1 MTTIH
6 HSPPPGAT
14 PFAIYEDPEDLEPPS
29 PSEEGDV
36 DVSFTS
42 DMSMSGADVAMP
54 SIETERDL
62 HHEPEPY
69 TGSYT
74 SRSSILSSSRRDS
87 TMTDNSFV
95 SSLPSEISVAS
106 KPVPPADALES
117 RYSPR
122 KERPPF
128 RNPSSVRAMQM
139 ASPAPSLALE
149 APRERTK
156 GSYKLATPSKS
167 GRSDSVST
175 TGTRRSRSH
184 RDSMHR
190 EYQAQR
196 PSATPQPLPLVLLH
210 VTILPM
216 QMPYT
221 PEIMIK
227 IMPEWLVENYKILE
241 EKLQDIVLMRRG
253 LLIQHP
259 RDEYDVLEERI
270 LESLE
275 LKTPRLLKCG
285 HFVAPDSDDE
295 ESDEFDDE
303 RRNAA
308 DDGTGRGSRMS
319 GGTVTAEEDP
329 ECRYP
334 TPNSDDAGVCLDCH
348 RQVKKPGHGV
358 GAGTK
363 RWDIKIYAAN
373 GLMRAG
379 AWIAAWSEME
389 RCDVE
394 ISPWIPH
401 EVRKTLDKRF
411 QQEQEALRVKA
422 LYAAELQRQMEEE
435 ATLQRKL
442 EEEAEAK
449 RQAQE
454 AELQIK
460 VEAEAVMLQKKLD
473 EEAAGK
479 RKLEETLTERIE
491 EAKEAIRLEFEAQA
505 LMEAN
510 GVAERF
516 RAMEDALK
524 AEREKAAAQA
534 PTVVQVPHVPS
545 CSRSRSRH
553 RVRSRSRRPRAEEIP
568 LGTLLKN
575 YFALQLQDSRNF
587 FILVLGALVVF
598 LLTNSNT
605 NWDLHP
611 PILDVGA
618 PVPFD
623 GVAEPIVPA
632 VVTSTATIT
641 ATSFSTLVVTEV
653 QIAEG
658 PNKTLSPESS
668 DTTLL
673 GDAEPSPSRPSLEEP
688 SAVMISPA
696 EAEHVDE
703 RMDSA
708 KEILEGPNERAI
720 GEEDDVITRDEA
732 ISAEVPS
739 EYVVSSETLTSTAE
753 APSTESFAPTESL
766 LSFYTV
772 EKGDFEE
779 AISGEPATSQAIVEE
794 LIVGEPTVELSEIEK
809 VDASFDSAM
818 PIAESIDNEESA
830 EAPAQHEEQPETEAV
845 PQRADAPVPFEE
857 DGSETANKRD
867 EL

>member
-14 PFAIYEDPEDLEPPS
+14 PFAIYEDPEDQEPPS

-42 DMSMSGADVAMP
+42 DMSMSGADVAIP

-62 HHEPEPY
+62 HDEPEPY
-69 TGSYT
+69 NGSYT

-139 ASPAPSLALE
+139 ASPVPSLALE

-156 GSYKLATPSKS
+156 GSYKLATPSRS

-190 EYQAQR
+190 ENQAQR

-227 IMPEWLVENYKILE
+227 IMPEWLVENYKVLE

-329 ECRYP
+329 EYRYP

-401 EVRKTLDKRF
+401 EVRKTLDKRL
-411 QQEQEALRVKA
+411 QQEEEAVRDKA
-422 LYAAELQRQMEEE
+422 LYAAELQRQMEAE

-449 RQAQE
+449 QRAE
-454 AELQIK
+454 ETELQIK
-460 VEAEAVMLQKKLD
+460 IEAETVILQKKLN

-491 EAKEAIRLEFEAQA
+491 EAKEAIRLEFEARA

-510 GVAERF
+510 GVADRF

-524 AEREKAAAQA
+524 AARDKAAAQA
-534 PTVVQVPHVPS
+534 PNVVQVPHIP
-545 CSRSRSRH
+545 SRSRSRTRH
-553 RVRSRSRRPRAEEIP
+553 RTRSRSRRPRVEEIP

-575 YFALQLQDSRNF
+575 YFVLQLQDSRNF
-587 FILVLGALVVF
+587 FILILGALVVF
-598 LLTNSNT
+598 LLTNSNP
-605 NWDLHP
+605 NWNLHP
-611 PILDVGA
+611 PTLDVRA
-618 PVPFD
+618 AVPLD
-623 GVAEPIVPA
+623 DVAEPIVPA
-632 VVTSTATIT
+632 VVTSTATMT
-641 ATSFSTLVVTEV
+641 ATSFSTLVVIEV
-653 QIAEG
+653 QTSEG
-658 PNKTLSPESS
+658 PQETLSPASS
-668 DTTLL
+668 GTTVLEE
-673 GDAEPSPSRPSLEEP
+673 AEPSTSQPSMEEP
-688 SAVMISPA
+688 NIVTILPA
-696 EAEHVDE
+696 ETEHGDE
-703 RMDSA
+703 RADSV
-708 KEILEGPNERAI
+708 KEILEEPAEQAI
-720 GEEDDVITRDEA
+720 SEEDDVTTRDQA
-732 ISAEVPS
+732 IPVGNASG
-739 EYVVSSETLTSTAE
+739 YVASSEPPMSTAE
-753 APSTESFAPTESL
+753 APSGESFAPSQHV
-766 LSFYTV
+766 LSSYTV
-772 EKGDFEE
+772 EEPDVEE
-779 AISGEPATSQAIVEE
+779 PIPGEPATSQAIIED
-794 LIVGEPTVELSEIEK
+794 LIAEEPTVEPFEIEQA
-809 VDASFDSAM
+809 DASLGSAL
-818 PIAESIDNEESA
+818 PEAESLDNEDFA
-830 EAPAQHEEQPETEAV
+830 EAPAQHEDQPETEAV
-845 PQRADAPVPFEE
+845 PQVDEAPNLSGEDASAAAHEI
-857 DGSETANKRD
+857 D